1 MQQTQPPKK
10 VEEGEQKAAAEVPS
24 LKTKPNSALQTE
36 LNEDDT
42 LIKELKAKMTELQIS
57 NQELLSERRNL
68 VHPEKFLKD
77 SHPYEWPWNKQL
89 HKGNTAFIV
98 IDMQNDFCSPGG
110 YVDHMGYDLK
120 PLRAPIGP
128 IQDMLKACREKGYL
142 VIHTREGH
150 LPDLSDCPQNK
161 LWRSAKIHGA
171 IGDKGPMG
179 RILIKG
185 EKGHDIIPE
194 LYPLPTEIV
203 IDKPGKGAFYATTL
217 DLILRTKGI
226 QNILLAGVTTDVCVH
241 TTMREAN
248 DRGYECL
255 MLEDCTA
262 ATDYGDYVFAL
273 KMIKMSGGI
282 FGAVASSNQI
292 LEIL

>member
-1 MQQTQPPKK
+1 MSNKRTRSKKEGDATPEPKK
-10 VEEGEQKAAAEVPS
+10 QASTTEM
-24 LKTKPNSALQTE
+24 QTE
-36 LNEDDT
+36 LKEDGAI
-42 LIKELKAKMTELQIS
+42 IKELKAQMVELQKK
-57 NQELLSERRNL
+57 NQELQSERRNRT
-68 VHPEKFLKD
+68 HPEKTIKD
-77 SHPYEWPWNKQL
+77 AHPYAWPWNAQI
-89 HKGNTAFIV
+89 HKDNTALIV
-98 IDMQNDFCSPGG
+98 IDMQNDFCAPGG

-128 IQDMLKACREKGYL
+128 IQSMLKACREKGYT

-161 LWRSAKIHGA
+161 LWRSQKIHGG
-171 IGDKGPMG
+171 IGDKGPLG

-185 EKGHDIIPE
+185 EKGHDIIQE
-194 LYPLPTEIV
+194 LYPLPTEVV
-203 IDKPGKGAFYATTL
+203 IDKPGKGAFYATEL

-282 FGAVASSNQI
+282 FGAVASSEQV